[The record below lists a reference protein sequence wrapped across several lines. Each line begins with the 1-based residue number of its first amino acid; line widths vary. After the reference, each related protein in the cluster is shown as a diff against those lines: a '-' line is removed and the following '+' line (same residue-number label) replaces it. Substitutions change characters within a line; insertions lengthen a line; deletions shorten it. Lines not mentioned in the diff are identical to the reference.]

1 MDVMHIA
8 EQTASA
14 LVGWRLVRLRAF
26 LDGPLAIVAT
36 GNTLALATLWAR
48 LHETT
53 GRPAWSLT
61 PADFRQRPLPT
72 GTRVLLLSATGRHHD
87 ILGAARHAAR
97 PGTRIH
103 AVVHDGSAPL
113 CDLVR
118 AGGGDVTV
126 LPPPPPPADL
136 ADPWVGIPMLVL
148 AGTVYGLGPV
158 EQVFVPAVH
167 PDPPTTRPGFVL
179 ALGAGLASPAAQAFA
194 TRCRESG
201 FCMAAA
207 GDRRNVTHGDL
218 MPIDPSV
225 TWLVHF
231 ALPDDAPRLA
241 AYDQHLPV
249 MATTRLVCDATG
261 VTGAISL
268 FLKGS
273 ALFRAAV
280 ERFDCRPTTTTL
292 PDWIKALY
300 RLAEEQP

>member
-1 MDVMHIA
+1 
-8 EQTASA
+8 
-14 LVGWRLVRLRAF
+14 
-26 LDGPLAIVAT
+26 
-36 GNTLALATLWAR
+36 
-48 LHETT
+48 
-53 GRPAWSLT
+53 
-61 PADFRQRPLPT
+61 
-72 GTRVLLLSATGRHHD
+72 
-87 ILGAARHAAR
+87 
-97 PGTRIH
+97 
-103 AVVHDGSAPL
+103 
-113 CDLVR
+113 
-118 AGGGDVTV
+118 
-126 LPPPPPPADL
+126 
-136 ADPWVGIPMLVL
+136 
-148 AGTVYGLGPV
+148 
-158 EQVFVPAVH
+158 VH